1 MSDPAIPQIEYAS
14 ESELL
19 TEYKNYMD
27 DPDNLE
33 RATHYLY
40 NALMEETIMGLV
52 FEIHYLNKTGLD
64 KAIDGC
70 KVDQSE

>member
-1 MSDPAIPQIEYAS
+1 MSNQSLPQIEYAS
-14 ESELL
+14 ETELL
-19 TEYKNYMD
+19 TEYKNYMN

-40 NALMEETIMGLV
+40 NALLEETIMGQA
-52 FEIHYLNKTGLD
+52 FEIHYLNKTGLER
-64 KAIDGC
+64 ALDGC